1 MNEQLFKIVSGDPAA
16 AIATLKEKGVRV
28 LQRVGNRLII
38 DGELPP
44 KIAAEVSKV
53 VQSAPAE
60 PLAKIPDKIAD
71 EEIGQLALRHRQTE
85 AFRRSKRK
93 RATEGEEWDKVFQRW

>member
-1 MNEQLFKIVSGDPAA
+1 MTQQLLKIVSGDPAV

-38 DGELPP
+38 KGELTP
-44 KIAAEVSKV
+44 KITAEVSQL

-60 PLAKIPDKIAD
+60 PLAAIPAKVAD
-71 EEIGQLALRHRQTE
+71 EEIGQLAFRHRQTE
-85 AFRRSKRK
+85 AFRQSKRK
-93 RATEGEEWDKVFQRW
+93 RATEGEQWDKVFERL